1 MYLCSQVLL
10 LARQLLVAQVGVFL
24 SEEVSSAIPPPGGQ
38 LPLQLLGL
46 AAAAAAAAATATTTR
61 NSC

>member
-24 SEEVSSAIPPPGGQ
+24 TEEVSGAIPPPGGQ

-46 AAAAAAAAATATTTR
+46 AAAAAATATTTS